1 MRRDPEQTQS
11 EQAGPKLRHCDNLST
26 DLTLPDRL
34 HEDGYAIVK
43 GVFSPDDVAELSRA
57 FDRTHALALSHR
69 RSYRYKN
76 TYFQLAGDPNLGPI
90 VRFAQWP
97 SYQDATLARYR
108 TDCRL
113 FSLLQPVIGPDIKQI
128 INQLHWKPPGA
139 ACAEFGF
146 HQDITFRRPR
156 SAYRNPESA
165 YLQTVIAIDP
175 HREENGAIAVLP
187 RSHLLGELAFPKTG
201 RILNRTL
208 KAKDLEDLGLDPSKI
223 VFLELDPGDVALWT
237 LFTVHGSG
245 PNVSASERR
254 AYINGYVRAADCD
267 RGEWAFRH
275 GAPCP
280 LGEPALV
287 HYDELYTRPGPFY
300 VDPV

>member
-1 MRRDPEQTQS
+1 MRRGPETQQPVQS
-11 EQAGPKLRHCDNLST
+11 DVEVGVQEAYSSSLHLQ
-26 DLTLPDRL
+26 DRIQD
-34 HEDGYAIVK
+34 DGYAIIK
-43 GVFSPDDVAELSRA
+43 GVFSPEDVDELRRA
-57 FDRTHALALSHR
+57 FDRTHALALSYR
-69 RSYRYKN
+69 ASYRYKN
-76 TYFQLAGDPNLGPI
+76 TYFQLTRDSNLGRI

-97 SYQDATLARYR
+97 SYQDATLASYR
-108 TDCRL
+108 TDTRI
-113 FSLLQPVIGPDIKQI
+113 FSILQPLIGSDIKQI

-139 ACAEFGF
+139 ARAEFGF

-156 SAYRNPESA
+156 CAYRNPESA
-165 YLQTVIAIDP
+165 YLQMVIAIDA

-187 RSHLLGELAFPKTG
+187 RSHLLGELTFPGTG

-208 KAKDLEDLGLDPSKI
+208 KLKDLEDLGLDPSGL

-245 PNVSASERR
+245 PNTSTSERR

-300 VDPV
+300 VDPT